1 VPYFISAS
9 IISIFSFSLSNYV
22 IPDANSVKLQF
33 EDKYIHSRPFSFNRR
48 NIHRQIEPGVFI
60 YMESYS
66 NYSMTGYNF
75 SLEKFNG
82 AKLESKLMADQ
93 ISWDSTKTK
102 WTVRRYY
109 IRDINGMKENI
120 ISGNALDTAL
130 NMLPEDFSMRLNIV
144 ETMSLK
150 ELNDFIEISK
160 MQGETNVT
168 SYLIEKYKRIAF
180 PFSTFILTVIGVAVS
195 SRKVRGGIG
204 MQLGTGLMISFGYI
218 LFMQFSSQFSI
229 GGSLPPLIAVWLPNI
244 IFAVVAFYLYKKAA
258 K

>member
-1 VPYFISAS
+1 
-9 IISIFSFSLSNYV
+9 
-22 IPDANSVKLQF
+22 
-33 EDKYIHSRPFSFNRR
+33 
-48 NIHRQIEPGVFI
+48 
-60 YMESYS
+60 
-66 NYSMTGYNF
+66 
-75 SLEKFNG
+75 
-82 AKLESKLMADQ
+82 
-93 ISWDSTKTK
+93 
-102 WTVRRYY
+102 
-109 IRDINGMKENI
+109 
-120 ISGNALDTAL
+120 
-130 NMLPEDFSMRLNIV
+130 
-144 ETMSLK
+144 
-150 ELNDFIEISK
+150 